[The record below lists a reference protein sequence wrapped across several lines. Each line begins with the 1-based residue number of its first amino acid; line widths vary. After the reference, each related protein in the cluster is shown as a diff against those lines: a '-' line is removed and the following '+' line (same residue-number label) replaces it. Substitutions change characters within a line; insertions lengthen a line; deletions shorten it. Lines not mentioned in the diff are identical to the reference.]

1 VASSASGSCPVG
13 TGSTRCARDI
23 HRVRLAQA
31 FERSGISLQAIGTA
45 IASGQL
51 SFDFVDQMFIYHAPL
66 TGKTFREI
74 AEDLDLPL
82 ETLTRLYAMWG
93 LPRPAPDD
101 VVREDDAATF
111 SPWKAVFSPELL
123 NERLLTHGPVVPG
136 RDRPPGLVGQLQQHR
151 HQPGRGAATPG
162 HLHRR
167 GARPVAV
174 AGAALRPP
182 G

>member
-1 VASSASGSCPVG
+1 MTEAQLSKGSGAAPKFIRGLIGLGIVPSRDGEHPFVLG
-13 TGSTRCARDI
+13 DI

-51 SFDFVDQMFIYHAPL
+51 SFDVDQMFIYHAPL

-82 ETLTRLYAMWG
+82 ETLTRLYAMRG

-101 VVREDDAATF
+101 VVREDEAATF
-111 SPWKAVFSPELL
+111 SPWKAVFPQ
-123 NERLLTHGPVVPG
+123 RC
-136 RDRPPGLVGQLQQHR
+136 
-151 HQPGRGAATPG
+151 
-162 HLHRR
+162 
-167 GARPVAV
+167 
-174 AGAALRPP
+174 
-182 G
+182 